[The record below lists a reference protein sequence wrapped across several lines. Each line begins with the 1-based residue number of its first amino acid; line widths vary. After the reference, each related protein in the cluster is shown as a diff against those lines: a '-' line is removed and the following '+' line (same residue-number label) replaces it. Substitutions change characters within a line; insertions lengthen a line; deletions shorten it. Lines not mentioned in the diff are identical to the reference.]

1 MMTSSSTEQEIQQ
14 KIQLFDIW
22 ALFYDDL
29 VSSIFYKTLHRRLLD
44 YLTLPKTPWV
54 LDLGCGTGR
63 LLDRLANIY
72 PDLFGIGLDV
82 SPEMLR
88 QARKSRRY
96 APRLLYIK
104 GDAADLPTADQ
115 QFDAVFNTI
124 SFLHYPDPLQVLSE
138 VYRTLKPE
146 GKYYLIDWIGI
157 PDNGYQE
164 IPIGAGKIRVYSFS
178 KREEM
183 GKQVG
188 FNRIDHH
195 WLLGGVGLTIFEKG

>member
-1 MMTSSSTEQEIQQ
+1 MGLINTDQEIQQ
-14 KIQLFDIW
+14 KIQVFNLW

-29 VSSIFYKTLHRRLLD
+29 ISSLFYKTLHRGLLD

-63 LLDRLANIY
+63 LLERLAKTY

-88 QARKSRRY
+88 QARKSRRH
-96 APRLLYIK
+96 PHRLLYIE

-115 QFDAVFNTI
+115 QFDAVFNTM
-124 SFLHYPDPLQVLSE
+124 SFLHYPHPLKVLSE
-138 VYRTLKPE
+138 VYRTLKPQ
-146 GKYYLIDWIGI
+146 GKYYLIDLVWEGEK
-157 PDNGYQE
+157 PDQE
-164 IPIGAGKIRVYSFS
+164 IPIGAGKIRLYGFS
-178 KREEM
+178 KREEL

-188 FNRIDHH
+188 FNQVSHH
-195 WLLGGVGLTIFEKG
+195 WLLKPVGLTIFEKC